1 MSINIFGGK
10 KFKNEMN
17 LLMKNSN
24 LSEITNVIKNVD
36 NLKEIINEFP
46 NDIFL
51 IDSDKIIQKNI
62 ITTKLDFLNSKD
74 SISKEILENHGI
86 DDMCFNSNEALINYI
101 IHKIDQGENNDL
113 LNNKSEKLKDEIQ
126 EINMSEVTKIDE
138 ISENDLLNALN
149 TTSDSIIQSES
160 EIAIENS
167 SKNENINSIE
177 VLNENMNSLEV
188 SKDNISDIEELLKQ
202 LLNNKTLELS
212 IKIKDS

>member
-10 KFKNEMN
+10 KFKNDMN

-113 LNNKSEKLKDEIQ
+113 LNINKHD
-126 EINMSEVTKIDE
+126 
-138 ISENDLLNALN
+138 
-149 TTSDSIIQSES
+149 
-160 EIAIENS
+160 
-167 SKNENINSIE
+167 
-177 VLNENMNSLEV
+177 
-188 SKDNISDIEELLKQ
+188 
-202 LLNNKTLELS
+202 
-212 IKIKDS
+212 

>member
-1 MSINIFGGK
+1 LSINIFGGK
-10 KFKNEMN
+10 KFKNDMN

-149 TTSDSIIQSES
+149 TTSDSIIQSEN

-167 SKNENINSIE
+167 SK
-177 VLNENMNSLEV
+177 NENMNSLEV

>member
-10 KFKNEMN
+10 KFKNDMN

-113 LNNKSEKLKDEIQ
+113 LNNKREKLKDEIQ

-149 TTSDSIIQSES
+149 TTSDSIIQSEN

-167 SKNENINSIE
+167 SK
-177 VLNENMNSLEV
+177 NENMNSLEV